1 MSEKKVEPKKSDT
14 KQVVKKAKTHLASM
28 RYGNPGRKVRIIIV
42 TGEAGKTTT
51 VRLIAELLREA
62 NFKVLEMV
70 AARDGKRTF
79 ETEPGLLHRE
89 LREASRQ
96 SYDYV
101 IIEAHESFLDGPI
114 LETIDVD
121 TVVAT
126 TDNLQLSEILKW
138 PIHHAI
144 LPHGLDV
151 PTGMEHHNV
160 MTFGTDEAS
169 DMKIADIKIFRR
181 GLEMTIVIDQHT
193 KIEIASY
200 LVGTTN
206 ALNVAA
212 ALATAYVLGVDV
224 SHFAEGVARVE
235 MVQGNYNYIDT
246 SAPYTVVVD
255 SGSLVSLEN
264 LIETSR
270 QLAKRRLLVS
280 LARDI
285 ADDQLINLA
294 KLADRIVT
302 ITDSALKEVDKVADH
317 EEAAYIVL
325 RGAKKDDLVVL
336 IGPQYVESD
345 EQGQTKAQKLVGHG

>member
-1 MSEKKVEPKKSDT
+1 MSEEKVESKKSGS
-14 KQVVKKAKTHLASM
+14 KGVVKKAKTHLASI
-28 RYGNPGRKVRIIIV
+28 RYGNPGRKVRIIVV

-70 AARDGKRTF
+70 AAPNGKRTF
-79 ETEPGLLHRE
+79 ETEPGLLHKE

-96 SYDYV
+96 AYDYV
-101 IIEAHESFLDGPI
+101 IIEAHANFLDGPI

-126 TDNLQLSEILKW
+126 TDNPELSEILKW

-144 LPHGLDV
+144 LPQGLDV
-151 PTGMEHHNV
+151 PEGMEHHNV
-160 MTFGTDEAS
+160 MTFGTDEVS
-169 DMKIADIKIFRR
+169 DMKIADVKLFRR
-181 GLEMTIVIDQHT
+181 GLEITIVIDQHT
-193 KIEIASY
+193 KIEVASY

-235 MVQGNYNYIDT
+235 AVHGNYNYID
-246 SAPYTVVVD
+246 SPAPYTVVVD
-255 SGSLVSLEN
+255 SGSPMSLDN
-264 LIETSR
+264 LLETSR

-280 LARDI
+280 LAHDI
-285 ADDQLINLA
+285 ADDRLINLA

-302 ITDSALKEVDKVADH
+302 TTDSSLKEVDKVADH

-336 IGPQYVESD
+336 VGPQYLEID
-345 EQGQTKAQKLVGHG
+345 DQGQTKAQKLVGHG